1 MVDMSLKHLY
11 GLMLIVVVA
20 WLLIVAESY
29 FFIAVIR
36 PLGPNLHSGVIPS
49 SFVKVVLTAGLGV
62 VWVAVM
68 FGLDTLYSR
77 SKKKIPTSAS

>member
-1 MVDMSLKHLY
+1 MSLKHLY

-20 WLLIVAESY
+20 WLLVLAESY

-36 PLGPNLHSGVIPS
+36 PFGPNIHSGVIPS
-49 SFVKVVLTAGLGV
+49 SVVKVLLTAGLGI

-68 FGLDTLYSR
+68 FALDTLYSR
-77 SKKKIPTSAS
+77 SKRTPTSAS